1 MSTVRIGFAKIGNIG
16 SAPLLE
22 FLLDERAD
30 REDVEVTVVSSGAKM
45 SPADA
50 ERVAR
55 LIVGYAPSFVVTT
68 SPNASLPG
76 PARLRELVAKAGIP
90 LVVVSD
96 APARKITRELEDA
109 GLGYI
114 IVLADAMIG
123 ARREFLDPVEMS
135 LFNADLFKVL
145 ATTGVFSIF
154 QVELDRLIE
163 ASKKGE
169 KPALP
174 RLIVDKESSVAAAR
188 FTNPYAKAKA
198 MAAYEM
204 ARRVADLTT
213 EGCFVVKEWER
224 YTPIVASAHEMM
236 RAAATLA
243 DEAREL
249 EKAGDT
255 VYRAPHHRDGA
266 ILQKRKL
273 IEKPQRSP

>member
-1 MSTVRIGFAKIGNIG
+1 MSAIKVGFAKIGNIG

-30 REDVEVTVVSSGAKM
+30 REDIEVTVVSSGAKM

-50 ERVAR
+50 ERVAQ
-55 LIVGYAPSFVVTT
+55 LIVGWAPSFVVTT

-76 PARLRELVAKAGIP
+76 PARLREMLVKAGIP
-90 LVVVSD
+90 VVVVSD
-96 APARKITRELEDA
+96 APARKITKELEDA
-109 GLGYI
+109 GFGYV

-145 ATTGVFSIF
+145 ATTGVFNVL
-154 QVELDRLIE
+154 QVELDKLVDAFKR
-163 ASKKGE
+163 GE

-174 RLIVDKESSVAAAR
+174 RFVVDKESSVAAAQ
-188 FTNPYAKAKA
+188 FTNPYAKVKA
-198 MAAYEM
+198 MAAYET

-224 YTPIVASAHEMM
+224 YTSIVASAHEMM
-236 RAAATLA
+236 RAAARLA

-266 ILQKRKL
+266 MLQKRKL

>member
-1 MSTVRIGFAKIGNIG
+1 MIRIGFAKIGNIG
-16 SAPLLE
+16 SAPMLE

-30 REDVEVTVVSSGAKM
+30 RGDIEVTVASSGAKM
-45 SPADA
+45 NPTDA

-55 LIVGYAPSFVVTT
+55 LISGCAPNFVVTT

-76 PARLRELVAKAGIP
+76 PTRLREIIVKAGIP
-90 LVVVSD
+90 LIVVSD
-96 APARKITRELEDA
+96 APARKITKELEEA
-109 GLGYI
+109 GVGYV

-145 ATTGVFSIF
+145 ATTGVFNILE
-154 QVELDRLIE
+154 VELDRLID
-163 ASKKGE
+163 AFKKGE
-169 KPALP
+169 RPALP
-174 RLIVDKESSVAAAR
+174 RLVVDKESSAAAAR

-198 MAAYEM
+198 MAAYET

-213 EGCFVVKEWER
+213 EGCFVIKEWER
-224 YTPIVASAHEMM
+224 YTPIVASGHEMM
-236 RAAATLA
+236 RAAARLA

-255 VYRAPHHRDGA
+255 VYRAPHHRDGS
-266 ILQKRKL
+266 LLSKSRL
-273 IEKPQRSP
+273 IEKPQKTP